1 MRLEAMRNL
10 LRQRRGAPVE
20 FTGHVIRDKIQAGFV
35 QEEEIVRELRD
46 PFALIHVREET
57 PIKPGTLKYRLV
69 FALSRA
75 KELSVVVELNHAI
88 TVVTAYEV
96 FRKVQ
101 ERIRRIYGR

>member
-1 MRLEAMRNL
+1 MRLEAMRQL
-10 LRQRRGAPVE
+10 LRQRRGDPIT
-20 FTGHVIRDKIQAGFV
+20 FTGHVIRDKIEAGFV
-35 QEEEIVRELRD
+35 KEEDVVRELRD
-46 PFALIHVREET
+46 PFTLIHVREEM

-88 TVVTAYEV
+88 NVVTAYEV
-96 FRKVQ
+96 FRKIQ